1 MTPYRVYTDIQ
12 DFIQRMK
19 NENVD
24 IEHLG
29 LVGKTK
35 EEILKELK
43 EMYETL

>member
-1 MTPYRVYTDIQ
+1 MAPYGVYTDIQ

-24 IEHLG
+24 IEHLR